1 MKTIISN
8 IITVLIITAVL
19 ISIVCVC
26 VMRAQELNATYQ
38 IDTSEYEVTEYYIRQ
53 GDTLWTLGQDL
64 KHENDDLRAWIAAVK
79 ELNQMEDSCIKAGE
93 IIKIYIAI

>member
-1 MKTIISN
+1 MKNIISD
-8 IITVLIITAVL
+8 IITIVVIAAILV
-19 ISIVCVC
+19 SIVCVC

-64 KHENDDLRAWIAAVK
+64 KHENDEVRAWIAAVK
-79 ELNQMEDSCIKAGE
+79 ELNQMEDSCIKAGDV
-93 IIKIYIAI
+93 IKVYIAI